1 MSQPQPQAASKSAE
15 QPPKPRIARVT
26 FVHAISFA
34 GGIESAATDTGLAA
48 VTRLGAGIDIRPA
61 KLLGDGSARPL
72 KDGESYD
79 GFLLSKTFAEG
90 GKKRLDTVFVDRANV
105 REVKL
110 NAE

>member
-1 MSQPQPQAASKSAE
+1 MSQTQPQQNTKPTE
-15 QPPKPRIARVT
+15 QSQKPRIARVT
-26 FVHAISFA
+26 FVHAVSFA
-34 GGIESAATDTGLAA
+34 GGIESAASDIGPAA

-61 KLLGDGSARPL
+61 KLLWDGSARAL
-72 KDGESYD
+72 KDGETYD

-90 GKKRLDTVFVDRANV
+90 GKRRLETVFVDRANV